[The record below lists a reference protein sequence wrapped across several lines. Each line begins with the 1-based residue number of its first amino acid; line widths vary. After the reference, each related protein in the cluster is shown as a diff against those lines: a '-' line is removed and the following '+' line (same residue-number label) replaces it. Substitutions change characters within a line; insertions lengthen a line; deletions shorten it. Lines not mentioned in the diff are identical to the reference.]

1 MENAGVIKKLDDP
14 REWLNSLI
22 TVERPDG
29 TLSLCLDLRDLKCG
43 QERER
48 ISSYQHLMTSP
59 PDLQGFPTLHS

>member
-29 TLSLCLDLRDLKCG
+29 TLSLCLDLRDLKWS
-43 QERER
+43 RER
-48 ISSYQHLMTSP
+48 
-59 PDLQGFPTLHS
+59 GFPVTNI